1 MGISICNV
9 ERGKEHVSK
18 IKFQLLSYI
27 SHNRAL
33 KYLIIKVSG
42 FISMFEVSAYIPI
55 YPEYRLLL
63 LICVQ
68 LFVISWTV
76 AHEAPVSMIFYRI
89 KY

>member
-1 MGISICNV
+1 M

-18 IKFQLLSYI
+18 IKFQLPSYI
-27 SHNRAL
+27 SHNRSL

-55 YPEYRLLL
+55 YPEYLLLL

-76 AHEAPVSMIFYRI
+76 AHEAPVSMIFPRL